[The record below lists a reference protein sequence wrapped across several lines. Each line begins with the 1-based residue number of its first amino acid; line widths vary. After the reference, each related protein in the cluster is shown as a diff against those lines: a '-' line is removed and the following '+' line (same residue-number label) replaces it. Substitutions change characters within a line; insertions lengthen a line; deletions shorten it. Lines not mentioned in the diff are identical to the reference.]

1 MTQPPNITY
10 TFSPLPLSPY
20 QGYRLA
26 MRKPRNK
33 LEARLQ
39 TLDPGPGW
47 LRSRPGAQ
55 RYVEE
60 TGLTS

>member
-10 TFSPLPLSPY
+10 TFPPASLLSY

-33 LEARLQ
+33 LEVQ
-39 TLDPGPGW
+39 TLDPT
-47 LRSRPGAQ
+47 RK
-55 RYVEE
+55 YVYE
-60 TGLTS
+60 TGLTP